1 MNSTANKQSAGH
13 DASILSRASTVLSA
27 IPVPELAGPVRAVG
41 SGSVIVVPDIAELP
55 RAVRQRVKA
64 LSQDEW
70 TEADWQDLLNTQR
83 LLEYNIASR
92 HGLLEQHNAEISH
105 DRERR
110 EDA

>member
-1 MNSTANKQSAGH
+1 MDSTANKKPAGH
-13 DASILSRASTVLSA
+13 DARILAHAESVLSG
-27 IPVPELAGPVRAVG
+27 IPTIKTAGPVRAVG
-41 SGSVIVVPDIAELP
+41 SDAVVVVPDIAELP

-83 LLEYNIASR
+83 LLEHNIASR

-105 DRERR
+105 DPERKTKK
-110 EDA
+110 